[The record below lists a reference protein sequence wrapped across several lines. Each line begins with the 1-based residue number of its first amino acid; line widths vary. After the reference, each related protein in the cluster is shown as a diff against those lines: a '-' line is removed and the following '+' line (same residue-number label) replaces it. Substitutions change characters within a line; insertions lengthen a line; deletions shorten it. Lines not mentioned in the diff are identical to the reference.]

1 MNYNDFE
8 QMAMHSLAEI
18 MERFHNKNTEYAS
31 QEDVFS
37 NFKKAAGGLSY
48 HCKAEQVA
56 WEYAVKHLQSI
67 KDMIASETSTAEAID
82 EKIGDAIA
90 YMLLIKG
97 MLYSR
102 INYNPKYPDY
112 EGMSNNSY
120 SFEPDARFDTDTFN
134 RLIYTLKSE

>member
-1 MNYNDFE
+1 MNYKDFE
-8 QMAMHSLAEI
+8 EMALHSLAEI
-18 MERFHNKNTEYAS
+18 MERFHNKNAEYAS
-31 QEDVFS
+31 TEDVFS
-37 NFKKAAGGLSY
+37 NFKRAAGGLSY

-56 WEYAVKHLQSI
+56 WEYAVKHLQSV

-102 INYNPKYPDY
+102 INYNPNYPDY
-112 EGMSNNSY
+112 EGMGNNLWSH
-120 SFEPDARFDTDTFN
+120 SESLHDK
-134 RLIYTLKSE
+134 LIYTFKPE